1 MLMFRNK
8 LLILKIGKTKQGDE
22 HLISKKPKKNPNNG
36 IHKRMKHMKKKK
48 NQHFFSLFLPPF
60 E

>member
-22 HLISKKPKKNPNNG
+22 HLISKKPKKIPIMVFIKG
-36 IHKRMKHMKKKK
+36 
-48 NQHFFSLFLPPF
+48 
-60 E
+60 

>member
-22 HLISKKPKKNPNNG
+22 HLISKKPKK
-36 IHKRMKHMKKKK
+36 KS
-48 NQHFFSLFLPPF
+48 Q
-60 E
+60 